1 MQGSHDNASRPL
13 GSETHTSQPRTF
25 QTRVSPGKAETADYT
40 PASLACGARRV
51 VASRSLDEKTH
62 VAHATARAWFGRSLS
77 LRLRTGSERMPDQPG
92 RPDTPILLPPRDMPK
107 RAVGGTSGRIAL
119 LHSIAH
125 IELNAV
131 DLTWDMVGRFA
142 DRQLPRS
149 FFDDWVRVGLEE
161 AKHFS
166 LLRRRLEDLDSH
178 YGALPAH
185 HGLWE
190 AAESTGDDL
199 AGRLA
204 VIPLVLEA
212 RGLDITPPM
221 IEKARE
227 RGDPET
233 AAILE
238 IIYRDEKRHVAFGAK
253 WFRYLCDKERC
264 DPERRF
270 QDLVR
275 RHFKG
280 GLKPPFNDRARS
292 EAGLTPGFYRP
303 LARLIG

>member
-1 MQGSHDNASRPL
+1 MDIRGGLSDHGGPVHQIIAVGQPARGGHEVPAIDQTDFVDRALQARRQFGPVGGVRRTVELAAAAAKAWAAGRLEAEYRPGSMPSRPARPARPEL
-13 GSETHTSQPRTF
+13 LSPAAMPRRTF
-25 QTRVSPGKAETADYT
+25 KGER
-40 PASLACGARRV
+40 
-51 VASRSLDEKTH
+51 
-62 VAHATARAWFGRSLS
+62 GRF
-77 LRLRTGSERMPDQPG
+77 
-92 RPDTPILLPPRDMPK
+92 
-107 RAVGGTSGRIAL
+107 AL
-119 LHSIAH
+119 LHSLAH

-142 DRQLPRS
+142 DRALPRS

-166 LLRRRLEDLDSH
+166 LLRKRLDDLGSF

-190 AAESTGDDL
+190 AAESTGNDL
-199 AGRLA
+199 GGRLA
-204 VIPLVLEA
+204 IIPLVLEA

-221 IEKARE
+221 IEKARA
-227 RGDPET
+227 RGDEAS

-253 WFRYLCDKERC
+253 WFRFLCDRDRT

-275 RHFKG
+275 RHFRG
-280 GLKPPFNDRARS
+280 GLKPPFNDRARA

>member
-1 MQGSHDNASRPL
+1 MRFLSRF
-13 GSETHTSQPRTF
+13 QPTGFRPVP
-25 QTRVSPGKAETADYT
+25 VSPARADVLDAT
-40 PASLACGARRV
+40 PASLAAGARAV
-51 VASRSLDEKTH
+51 VAASDLDAK
-62 VAHATARAWFGRSLS
+62 VRLAHATARAWFARSLS
-77 LRLRTGSERMPDQPG
+77 LRARTGGQPMPDQPG
-92 RPDTPILLPPRDMPK
+92 RPAEPVLLPPRDMPK
-107 RAVGGTSGRIAL
+107 RAIGGQAGRIAL
-119 LHSIAH
+119 LHSLAH

-131 DLTWDMVGRFA
+131 DLTWDLVGRFA
-142 DRQLPRS
+142 DRPLPRS

-166 LLRRRLEDLDSH
+166 LLRQRLIDLGSH

-190 AAESTGDDL
+190 AAESTGHDL
-199 AGRLA
+199 AARLA

-212 RGLDITPPM
+212 RGLDITPTM
-221 IEKARE
+221 IDKARGL
-227 RGDPET
+227 GDAAT
-233 AAILE
+233 ADILA
-238 IIYRDEKRHVAFGAK
+238 IIYRDEKRHVDAGAK
-253 WFRYLCDKERC
+253 WFRFLCDREGR

-280 GLKPPFNDRARS
+280 GLKPPFNDRARA

-303 LARLIG
+303 LVRLTG

>member
-1 MQGSHDNASRPL
+1 MSISP
-13 GSETHTSQPRTF
+13 
-25 QTRVSPGKAETADYT
+25 TRMDLEGHA
-40 PASLACGARRV
+40 PASLACGARRI
-51 VASRSLDEKTH
+51 VAAADLDEKIRLS
-62 VAHATARAWFGRSLS
+62 HATARAWFARTLS
-77 LRLRTGSERMPDQPG
+77 VRRRTGAAAMPDQPG
-92 RPDTPILLPPRDMPK
+92 RPERPVLLPPRDMPK
-107 RAVGGTSGRIAL
+107 RAAGGRQGKIAL
-119 LHSIAH
+119 IHSLAH

-131 DLTWDMVGRFA
+131 DLTWDLVGRFA
-142 DRQLPRS
+142 DRQMPRS

-166 LLRRRLEDLDSH
+166 LLRQRLIELDSH

-199 AGRLA
+199 AARLA

-221 IEKARE
+221 IEKTLAA
-227 RGDPET
+227 GDRET

-253 WFRYLCDKERC
+253 WFRFICDRDRQ
-264 DPERRF
+264 DPEKRF

-280 GLKPPFNDRARS
+280 GLKPPFNDRARA

>member
-1 MQGSHDNASRPL
+1 M
-13 GSETHTSQPRTF
+13 
-25 QTRVSPGKAETADYT
+25 RVSPAKADAAAYL

-51 VASRSLDEKTH
+51 VAATCLDEKIN
-62 VAHATARAWFGRSLS
+62 VAHATARAWFSRTLS
-77 LRLRTGSERMPDQPG
+77 LRRRTGAGPMPDQPG
-92 RPDTPILLPPRDMPK
+92 RPDRPVLLPPRDMPK
-107 RAVGGTSGRIAL
+107 RAIGGEAGRIAM
-119 LHSIAH
+119 LHSLAH

-142 DRQLPRS
+142 DRALPRS

-166 LLRRRLEDLDSH
+166 LLRKRLDDLGSF

-190 AAESTGDDL
+190 AAESTGNDL
-199 AGRLA
+199 GGRLA
-204 VIPLVLEA
+204 IIPLVLEA

-221 IEKARE
+221 IEKARA
-227 RGDPET
+227 RGDEASAT
-233 AAILE
+233 ILE

-253 WFRYLCDKERC
+253 WFRFLCDLDRT

-275 RHFKG
+275 RHFRG
-280 GLKPPFNDRARS
+280 GLKPPFNDRARA